1 MAKPQSNRP
10 QARVPR
16 GFRDIDQAE
25 LRAQSRM
32 LATIREVYES
42 YGFEPLE
49 TPAVEN
55 IETLLGKGCELR
67 LFDPHV
73 NTARLVGAN
82 RRYIEQHI
90 PHLARLM
97 VESAEA
103 AVSDTDIVL
112 LGNINDTY
120 LPALK
125 TLTPAQRVID
135 LTSADRTPETAAR
148 YERLCG

>member
-1 MAKPQSNRP
+1 MASIRQRLVLSIG
-10 QARVPR
+10 VL
-16 GFRDIDQAE
+16 GFAFKGGTDD
-25 LRAQSRM
+25 LR
-32 LATIREVYES
+32 ES
-42 YGFEPLE
+42 PVV
-49 TPAVEN
+49 TV

-97 VESAEA
+97 VESAAA
-103 AVSDTDIVL
+103 AVQDTDIVL
-112 LGNINDTY
+112 LGNINDAY
-120 LPALK
+120 LPVLK
-125 TLTPAQRVID
+125 TLTGEQRVID
-135 LTSADRTPETAAR
+135 LTSSGRRPETVAR